1 MSGKKF
7 VDSVKSFDRDQLF
20 TPTEALELAAKVPG
34 ARYGTIEVRPVL
46 ELT

>member
-1 MSGKKF
+1 
-7 VDSVKSFDRDQLF
+7 
-20 TPTEALELAAKVPG
+20 LELAAKVPG